1 MMRDSHRISVVVAV
15 VAGWF
20 CCLCALQADDG
31 WSVSSPD
38 GKLVLAVAQ
47 RATAGP
53 AGGKGGLC
61 YQVRLDGKEVL
72 PDAPMGIAL
81 EAEGYEFLSDLTFVK
96 ASENKIEETYS
107 MPVGKKSRHINRAN
121 EKTLVFTNRQGRT
134 IEVYVRAYDDGV
146 AWRYGLPGSGVT
158 KLKAEDTGSA
168 FHIPPGSIGWLQ
180 QWTEN
185 YETGYGR
192 TVPNAADHAAIA
204 FPALFKTAPGVWV
217 MLTEAAVYS
226 DYAGSRVHGPLTGS
240 GLYHVQPLGEVN
252 VQLPLITPWRV
263 ILVGRGLGAIVESV
277 LVDNLNPPCEIKDT
291 SWIKPGAATFPWWSE
306 PGNGNKTPERMKV
319 FVDFAAEMG
328 WPWLEFDTAWNSN
341 PRDGWMTT
349 PWMEQLVKYAGP
361 KGVSVYGWDEEWNMD
376 TPEKRARVLD
386 RFVGMGIK
394 GLKLDYMNR
403 QNDSQDRVKLTEDNI
418 KDCLARHLMI
428 SVHGSTIPRGE
439 QRRWPHLITREGVW
453 GAEYYLGENRTKAVH
468 NCTLPFTRNVVGSMD
483 YTPVAFSVKGRE
495 TTDAHE
501 LALSVIFESGWQC
514 LADSPESF
522 RSHPG
527 TPFLKNLPAAW
538 DDIHF
543 IDGFPGE
550 YCVLA
555 RRKGEDWYV
564 AGINA
569 ATPRDLAIPLDFL
582 ENGAYSVAIYRDGA
596 DGRKMVV
603 ENVQVNSRDG
613 VKIHLP
619 ANGGFAVK
627 FAK

>member
-1 MMRDSHRISVVVAV
+1 MKVVIAASVL

-20 CCLCALQADDG
+20 CCTGVLQADDG
-31 WSVSSPD
+31 WIVSSPN
-38 GKLVLAVAQ
+38 GKLVLAAVQKASAA
-47 RATAGP
+47 RSD
-53 AGGKGGLC
+53 GKNGLC
-61 YQVRLDGKEVL
+61 YQVKLDGKEVL

-81 EAEGYEFLSDLTFVK
+81 EGDGGEFVSDLTFVK
-96 ASENKIEETYS
+96 ASEGKIDETYS
-107 MPVGKKSRHINRAN
+107 MPVGKKSLHINRAN

-134 IEVYVRAYDDGV
+134 IEVYLRAYDDGV
-146 AWRYGLPGSGVT
+146 AWRYGLPGSGNT
-158 KLKAEDTGSA
+158 KLKAEASA
-168 FHIPPGSIGWLQ
+168 FHLPAGSIGWLQ
-180 QWTEN
+180 PWTEH
-185 YETGYGR
+185 YEQGYGR
-192 TVPNAADHAAIA
+192 TDPKAADNATIA
-204 FPALFKTAPGVWV
+204 FPALFKTAAGVWV
-217 MLTEAAVYS
+217 MFTEAAVYS
-226 DYAGSRVHGPLTGS
+226 DYAGSRLHGPLSGS
-240 GLYHVQPLGEVN
+240 GLYQVQPFGVVN
-252 VQLPLITPWRV
+252 VKLPLTTPWRV
-263 ILVGRGLGAIVESV
+263 ILLGRGLGAIVESV

-291 SWIKPGAATFPWWSE
+291 SWIKPGAAVFPWWSE

-328 WPWLEFDTAWNSN
+328 WSWLEFDTAWNSN
-341 PRDGWMTT
+341 PRDVWMTT
-349 PWMEQLVKYAGP
+349 PWMEQLVKYAGQ

-376 TPEKRARVLD
+376 TPEKRAKVLD

-403 QNDSQDRVKLTEDNI
+403 QNDTQDRVKLTEDNI

-439 QRRWPHLITREGVW
+439 QRRWPHLITREGVF
-453 GAEYYLGENRTKAVH
+453 GAEHYSIGPFLGLAWH

-522 RSHPG
+522 RSNPG

-543 IDGFPGE
+543 IEGFPRE

-555 RRKGEDWYV
+555 RRKGSAWYV
-564 AGINA
+564 AGINE
-569 ATPRDLAIPLDFL
+569 ATPRDLLIPLDFL
-582 ENGAYSVAIYRDGA
+582 KRGAWSVALYRDGA
-596 DGRKMVV
+596 DGRKLVV
-603 ENVQVNSRDG
+603 ENIQVNSRDG
-613 VKIHLP
+613 MKIHLP
-619 ANGGFAVK
+619 PNGGFAVK